1 MQTYSMKGERMKL
14 FRMRAGV
21 ALAIFCCT
29 WAGAQPALSQE
40 AGAGSHGQ
48 KQERARVVFS
58 QRLQEMNRKQLKA
71 TLVEVS
77 YGPGES
83 STPHSHPCPVIVYV
97 LQGAVRTQV
106 KGGRETIYKA
116 GESFYEASNG
126 VHLVS
131 ANASATSP
139 AKMLAYFLCD
149 HDAPLSSNVPTGDN
163 AGRKQ

>member
-1 MQTYSMKGERMKL
+1 MQTNWMNLLK
-14 FRMRAGV
+14 MRGRLALMIAFSAG
-21 ALAIFCCT
+21 AA
-29 WAGAQPALSQE
+29 AQPALSQE

-48 KQERARVVFS
+48 KQERARIAFS
-58 QRLQEMNRKQLKA
+58 QRLPEMNGQQLKA

-83 STPHSHPCPVIVYV
+83 STPHSHPCPVLVYV

-106 KGGRETIYKA
+106 KGGTEMIYQA
-116 GESFYEASNG
+116 GESFYEAPNG
-126 VHLVS
+126 IHLVS

-149 HDAPLSSNVPTGDN
+149 HDARLSSNVP
-163 AGRKQ
+163 AGNDPGVKQ